1 MEKQISQSDESES
14 GSGEEAINW
23 SVFADKLELEE
34 QEQEQEPTMKF
45 NSGLQQLVK
54 NQYCV
59 RVNFLFD
66 KYFFWYHRQPSIP

>member
-1 MEKQISQSDESES
+1 MEKQISQSDDSES

-34 QEQEQEPTMKF
+34 QEQEPTMKF

-54 NQYCV
+54 KSILCEGE
-59 RVNFLFD
+59 
-66 KYFFWYHRQPSIP
+66 FFI